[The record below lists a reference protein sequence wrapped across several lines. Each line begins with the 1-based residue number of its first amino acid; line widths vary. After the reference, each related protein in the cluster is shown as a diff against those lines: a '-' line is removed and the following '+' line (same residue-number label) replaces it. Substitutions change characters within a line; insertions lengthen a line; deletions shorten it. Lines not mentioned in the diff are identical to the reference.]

1 MQNSRHRV
9 KCGDASPRVYR
20 STPARRVHRACRMQL
35 YRRHSE
41 DTRDVISDVLGV
53 RVNTMSLRHCQLEV
67 GADLAHS
74 VECGH
79 WSTIGDITPPAVP
92 ATHAEQ
98 SWALSAAYS
107 WSCVNV
113 TETMT
118 DNQHRRTTEMNRH
131 AQPRCHTL
139 HAVAMQLTYSLPHDA
154 HFVTV
159 CTEQSLV
166 GGTV

>member
-1 MQNSRHRV
+1 
-9 KCGDASPRVYR
+9 
-20 STPARRVHRACRMQL
+20 MQL

-118 DNQHRRTTEMNRH
+118 G
-131 AQPRCHTL
+131 QPTQEDDRDES
-139 HAVAMQLTYSLPHDA
+139 ARAAALPHFTRRSNAID
-154 HFVTV
+154 VLSSTR
-159 CTEQSLV
+159 CPLSYSMY
-166 GGTV
+166 